1 MFKNGRKE
9 LFMPA
14 KSTKSP
20 KSSVALSA
28 AERKAIKERALELK
42 AQAKGLKGEAEVE
55 AKWKLMKPEN
65 RELAQAIHKLVKAV
79 DPGIEAK
86 TWYSMPA
93 YYKDGKLICFFQ
105 SADKWGTRYG
115 TLGFDENAKLD
126 SGSMW
131 ATSFALTKL
140 TPANSKAI
148 SALVK
153 KAIGKK

>member
-1 MFKNGRKE
+1 MPTKTTAKK
-9 LFMPA
+9 PA
-14 KSTKSP
+14 KASGM
-20 KSSVALSA
+20 SA
-28 AERKAIKERALELK
+28 AEKLAIKERAAELK
-42 AQAKGLKGEAEVE
+42 AQALGLKGEAEVE

-65 RELAQAIHKLVKAV
+65 RAIAKALHKIIKDV
-79 DPGIEAK
+79 DSSIESK

-126 SGSMW
+126 DGSMW
-131 ATSFALTKL
+131 PTSYALTKL
-140 TPANSKAI
+140 TPANSKTI
-148 SALVK
+148 TALVK

>member
-1 MFKNGRKE
+1 MPTKTTAKK
-9 LFMPA
+9 PA
-14 KSTKSP
+14 K
-20 KSSVALSA
+20 AGMSA
-28 AERKAIKERALELK
+28 MEKQAMKERAAELK
-42 AQAKGLKGEAEVE
+42 AQALGQKGEAEVE

-65 RELAQAIHKLVKAV
+65 REVAKAVHKLIKDV
-79 DPGIEAK
+79 DPGIESK

-126 SGSMW
+126 DGSMW
-131 ATSFALTKL
+131 PTSYALTKL

-148 SALVK
+148 TALVK

>member
-1 MFKNGRKE
+1 
-9 LFMPA
+9 MPA
-14 KSTKSP
+14 KTTTKKP
-20 KSSVALSA
+20 AKAMGGMSA
-28 AERKAIKERALELK
+28 AEKQAIKERAAELK
-42 AQAKGLKGEAEVE
+42 AQALGLKGEAEVE

-65 RELAQAIHKLVKAV
+65 RAIAKALHKLIKDV
-79 DPGIEAK
+79 DPSIDSK

-93 YYKDGKLICFFQ
+93 YYKNGKLICFFQ

-126 SGSMW
+126 DGSMW

-140 TPANSKAI
+140 TPASSKAI
-148 SALVK
+148 TALVK

>member
-1 MFKNGRKE
+1 
-9 LFMPA
+9 MPA
-14 KSTKSP
+14 KSASKAKT
-20 KSSVALSA
+20 SSGMSA
-28 AERKAIKERALELK
+28 AEKQAIKERAQELK
-42 AQAKGLKGEAEVE
+42 NAAKGLKGEAEVE

-65 RELAQAIHKLVKAV
+65 RELAKSIHKLVKAV

-105 SADKWGTRYG
+105 SADKWGTRYS

-131 ATSFALTKL
+131 ATSFAITKL

-148 SALVK
+148 SDLVK

>member
-1 MFKNGRKE
+1 
-9 LFMPA
+9 MPA
-14 KSTKSP
+14 KSASKAKT
-20 KSSVALSA
+20 SSGMSA
-28 AERKAIKERALELK
+28 AEKQAIKERAQELK
-42 AQAKGLKGEAEVE
+42 NAAKGLKGEAEVE

-65 RELAQAIHKLVKAV
+65 RELAKSIHKLVKAV

-131 ATSFALTKL
+131 PTSFAITKL
-140 TPANSKAI
+140 TPAN
-148 SALVK
+148 K
-153 KAIGKK
+153 KAITELVAKAIRK

>member
-1 MFKNGRKE
+1 
-9 LFMPA
+9 MP
-14 KSTKSP
+14 TKS
-20 KSSVALSA
+20 KSASSSSMSP
-28 AERKAIKERALELK
+28 AEKKAIKERAQELK
-42 AQAKGLKGEAEVE
+42 TAAKGLKGEAEVE

-65 RELAQAIHKLVKAV
+65 RELAQGIHKLVKAV

-126 SGSMW
+126 NGSMW
-131 ATSFALTKL
+131 ATSFAVTKL
-140 TPANSKAI
+140 TPAN
-148 SALVK
+148 K
-153 KAIGKK
+153 KAITELVAKAIKK